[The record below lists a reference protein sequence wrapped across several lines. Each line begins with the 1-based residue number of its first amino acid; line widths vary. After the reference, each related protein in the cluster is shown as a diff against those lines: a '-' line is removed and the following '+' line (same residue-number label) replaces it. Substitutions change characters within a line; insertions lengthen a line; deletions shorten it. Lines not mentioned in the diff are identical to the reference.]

1 LTTLVVVVVVVQ
13 ICVGLDEKRPAVGA
27 VVVALVFLAL
37 VEDVVGHAR
46 PARCAVQLGVAGFFI
61 GIHA

>member
-46 PARCAVQLGVAGFFI
+46 PARCTV
-61 GIHA
+61 